1 MKKYLTKPEFK
12 DKKTFVGISFS
23 SIATNESAV
32 AVLDN
37 NLNLLLMDKLY
48 SFHDVHH
55 FLENFQGVKNSMIA
69 VSMAKNEIMISSK
82 WKYLS
87 RIYHPVNLNSKIA
100 NRDAWTDRFSKKG
113 TDLFESLKENG
124 YSIYRFDVH
133 NAKTAFG
140 CNEAFLDRT
149 PADCKALQTGL
160 KHKLNLDELPSNML
174 PVSELEAILGA
185 YTAYSFARDIEN
197 KKCKKL
203 FQFHNLDVIGFRQ
216 GVCGI

>member
-1 MKKYLTKPEFK
+1 
-12 DKKTFVGISFS
+12 
-23 SIATNESAV
+23 
-32 AVLDN
+32 
-37 NLNLLLMDKLY
+37 
-48 SFHDVHH
+48 
-55 FLENFQGVKNSMIA
+55 MIA

-87 RIYHPVNLNSKIA
+87 RIYHPVNLNSKIV

-124 YSIYRFDVH
+124 YSIYRFDIH

-160 KHKLNLDELPSNML
+160 KHKLHLNELPSNML